1 MESIPK
7 LGKQTISDRLVA
19 AKHTV
24 TGSGLAKAV
33 CKASTEEPSGPK
45 KKHLDYLTQCTN
57 EINVSIPQLAD
68 LLIERTQ
75 NGNWVVVFKALVTIH
90 HLMGYGNERFIQ
102 YLASCNSTFNL
113 GNFLDKS
120 GVAGYDMSPFIRRY
134 SKYLNEKC
142 VAYRQMALDFCKSS
156 KPAPIADGAEEVKRG
171 KDEGMMRKME
181 VEKLLKTL
189 PVLQTQVD
197 ALLDFEVTADELRNG
212 VINGAFLLLFKDLIR
227 LFACYND
234 GIINLLEKYFDMN
247 KKQCKEALELYK
259 KFLVRVD
266 RVSEFLKVAEQVGI
280 DKGGI
285 PDLAKAPSSLLE
297 ALEQHYNSMDE
308 KGTKKGG
315 RTTPAPASGEA
326 ASTTSGGSGATTPV
340 LNISE
345 AEKKRLIAEE
355 AARMEALKAEAD
367 SRLTSSALDLLTI
380 ESPAMDSG
388 PNSASTS
395 PSITAAAQN
404 GTTNGVNGT
413 PATNGAATVSTEAA
427 ATSASKPSDLLFE
440 MLGAPAAAPAP
451 PPATAAN
458 PFAAPAFG
466 ASTFGAAPVTA
477 AAPFGAPAPATN
489 NANPFGAPTGAADF
503 WGAGPAPAAPA
514 PAPPAASSNSNL
526 FASDAQFNQAFASNA
541 QTNVNPQSAPFDPF
555 GEILQPAPAGGSAAP
570 AAPTVNATP
579 AAGNPFVDNPNN
591 NVKNEKLI
599 KGDSLEAS
607 LMNLAGNLKIN
618 PGGTPGKMEWN
629 NRSPAVTKRTG
640 GVNWAPMT
648 GGAASTTTAAA
659 APAAPQPAGSWGA
672 GGVGMTAR
680 GPSPSFAAPAFGG
693 NPMMAGGSMGGQ
705 STNFNPFDNNPQ
717 SHPTSLGPFGASTA
731 FPGQS
736 PVVSPATAAAPF
748 GAATTAP
755 MTQNWGF

>member
-142 VAYRQMALDFCKSS
+142 VAYRQMAMDFCK
-156 KPAPIADGAEEVKRG
+156 IKRG

-247 KKQCKEALELYK
+247 KKQCKEALDLYK

-315 RTTPAPASGEA
+315 RTTPAPTTGETA
-326 ASTTSGGSGATTPV
+326 PATNGGGSGATTPV

-345 AEKKRLIAEE
+345 AEKKKLIAEE

-380 ESPAMDSG
+380 ESPALDSG
-388 PNSASTS
+388 SNSASTS
-395 PSITAAAQN
+395 PSITAASQN
-404 GTTNGVNGT
+404 GTVNGT
-413 PATNGAATVSTEAA
+413 NSATTANGTTTDPSAD
-427 ATSASKPSDLLFE
+427 SASKPSDLLFE
-440 MLGAPAAAPAP
+440 LLAAPSAPATVP
-451 PPATAAN
+451 
-458 PFAAPAFG
+458 
-466 ASTFGAAPVTA
+466 
-477 AAPFGAPAPATN
+477 APAPAPTAN
-489 NANPFGAPTGAADF
+489 PFSTDAFSSNSFASSQPAPAPFAQNANPFGAPNDL
-503 WGAGPAPAAPA
+503 WAGSVPSAAAP
-514 PAPPAASSNSNL
+514 PTTSNTNL
-526 FASDAQFNQAFASNA
+526 FASDAQFNQAFATNA
-541 QTNVNPQSAPFDPF
+541 QPKVEPQSAPFDPF
-555 GEILQPAPAGGSAAP
+555 GEILQPAPVGGVAMPAAP
-570 AAPTVNATP
+570 AP
-579 AAGNPFVDNPNN
+579 AAGNPFVDAPNN
-591 NVKNEKLI
+591 NDKAEKLI

-618 PGGTPGKMEWN
+618 PGGQPGKMEWN
-629 NRSPAVTKRTG
+629 NRSPAVAKRTG
-640 GVNWAPMT
+640 GVNWTPI
-648 GGAASTTTAAA
+648 GPGISTSAT
-659 APAAPQPAGSWGA
+659 APQPSAGWGPGGGGAPSAASMA
-672 GGVGMTAR
+672 GR
-680 GPSPSFAAPAFGG
+680 GPSPSFATSGFGAG
-693 NPMMAGGSMGGQ
+693 NPMMSGAGNAGS
-705 STNFNPFDNNPQ
+705 SSNFNPFENNAQ
-717 SHPTSLGPFGASTA
+717 TTHPTSLGPFGAHA
-731 FPGQS
+731 APNFPHQS
-736 PVVSPATAAAPF
+736 PIVSPASSGPF
-748 GAATTAP
+748 GAPAAP
-755 MTQNWGF
+755 SQNWGL

>member
-90 HLMGYGNERFIQ
+90 HVMGYGNERFIQ

-142 VAYRQMALDFCKSS
+142 VAYRQMAMDFCK
-156 KPAPIADGAEEVKRG
+156 VKRG

-234 GIINLLEKYFDMN
+234 GVINLLEKYFDMN
-247 KKQCKEALELYK
+247 KKQCKEALDLYK

-308 KGTKKGG
+308 KGAKKGG

-326 ASTTSGGSGATTPV
+326 ASTSNGGGSGATTPV

-345 AEKKRLIAEE
+345 SEKKRLIAEE

-380 ESPAMDSG
+380 ESPALDSG
-388 PNSASTS
+388 SNSVSTS
-395 PSITAAAQN
+395 PSITATSQN
-404 GTTNGVNGT
+404 GAVNGTNGVT
-413 PATNGAATVSTEAA
+413 ITNGAATDSSAA
-427 ATSASKPSDLLFE
+427 LASKPSDLLFE
-440 MLGAPAAAPAP
+440 LLAPAAPAP
-451 PPATAAN
+451 AAPAPTAN
-458 PFAAPAFG
+458 PFSTSGVPAFSSNAFNSSQAAPA
-466 ASTFGAAPVTA
+466 
-477 AAPFGAPAPATN
+477 PFAN
-489 NANPFGAPTGAADF
+489 NANPFGASNDLWTGSAPSAA
-503 WGAGPAPAAPA
+503 
-514 PAPPAASSNSNL
+514 APPAMSTTNL

-541 QTNVNPQSAPFDPF
+541 QPKVEPQSLSFDPF
-555 GEILQPAPAGGSAAP
+555 GEILQPAPAGGSNLSTAP
-570 AAPTVNATP
+570 ACVD
-579 AAGNPFVDNPNN
+579 GNPFVDIPNN
-591 NVKNEKLI
+591 NKAEKFI
-599 KGDSLEAS
+599 KGDVDAS
-607 LMNLAGNLKIN
+607 LKNLAVNLKIT
-618 PGGTPGKMEWN
+618 PGGQPAKIEWN
-629 NRSPAVTKRTG
+629 SPAVTKLTG
-640 GVNWAPMT
+640 GPGATAP
-648 GGAASTTTAAA
+648 APQLSATTWGTAGA
-659 APAAPQPAGSWGA
+659 APAPV
-672 GGVGMTAR
+672 VGR
-680 GPSPSFAAPAFGG
+680 GPSPSFATGAFGAG
-693 NPMMAGGSMGGQ
+693 NPMMSAANPMMSGMAMGQ
-705 STNFNPFDNNPQ
+705 SNNFNPFDNNAQ
-717 SHPTSLGPFGASTA
+717 TMHHHPTSLGPFGGAHAASTTT
-731 FPGQS
+731 FPHQS
-736 PVVSPATAAAPF
+736 PIISPANSGPF
-748 GAATTAP
+748 GAPSAAPTT
-755 MTQNWGF
+755 THNWGL

>member
-142 VAYRQMALDFCKSS
+142 VAYRQMALDFCK
-156 KPAPIADGAEEVKRG
+156 IKRG

-297 ALEQHYNSMDE
+297 ALEQHYTSMDD
-308 KGTKKGG
+308 KGTRKGG
-315 RTTPAPASGEA
+315 RTTPAPASGESGST
-326 ASTTSGGSGATTPV
+326 ASGGVGGGSGATTPV

-380 ESPAMDSG
+380 ESPALDSG
-388 PNSASTS
+388 QNSASTS
-395 PSITAAAQN
+395 PSITATSQNGSTN
-404 GTTNGVNGT
+404 GTTNGT
-413 PATNGAATVSTEAA
+413 SATNGTTPAHQPETTASNSALLLELLAPAAPAA
-427 ATSASKPSDLLFE
+427 APPLAAPEPTANPFATPALGPNAFGSAPFAAPATTATSNANPFGAQTDLWGGSAS
-440 MLGAPAAAPAP
+440 AAPAP
-451 PPATAAN
+451 PP
-458 PFAAPAFG
+458 F
-466 ASTFGAAPVTA
+466 
-477 AAPFGAPAPATN
+477 
-489 NANPFGAPTGAADF
+489 
-503 WGAGPAPAAPA
+503 
-514 PAPPAASSNSNL
+514 
-526 FASDAQFNQAFASNA
+526 DAQFPNAFATDA

-555 GEILQPAPAGGSAAP
+555 GAILQPAPVGGSSAP
-570 AAPTVNATP
+570 ALPATA
-579 AAGNPFVDNPNN
+579 AAGNPFALDAPNN
-591 NVKNEKLI
+591 NGVKSEKLI
-599 KGDSLEAS
+599 SADSLEAS
-607 LMNLAGNLKIN
+607 LMNLGQHLKIN
-618 PGGTPGKMEWN
+618 PGGPPGKMEWN
-629 NRSPAVTKRTG
+629 NKSSPAVARQRTDG
-640 GVNWAPMT
+640 RPLNPGV
-648 GGAASTTTAAA
+648 GASVT
-659 APAAPQPAGSWGA
+659 APQPAW
-672 GGVGMTAR
+672 GGVAGATAVGR
-680 GPSPSFAAPAFGG
+680 GPSPSFGAPAFGV
-693 NPMMAGGSMGGQ
+693 GGMGQ
-705 STNFNPFDNNPQ
+705 SAGFNPFDSNPQ
-717 SHPTSLGPFGASTA
+717 VPPPTSLGPFGGPAPPFA
-731 FPGQS
+731 GQS
-736 PVVSPATAAAPF
+736 PVVSPAAAPF
-748 GAATTAP
+748 GSSAAPGSATH
-755 MTQNWGF
+755 NWAL

>member
-142 VAYRQMALDFCKSS
+142 VAYRQMALDFCKST
-156 KPAPIADGAEEVKRG
+156 KTTPAAEGEEEVKRG

-297 ALEQHYNSMDE
+297 ALEQHYTSMDD
-308 KGTKKGG
+308 KGTRKGG
-315 RTTPAPASGEA
+315 RTTPAPASGEGGST
-326 ASTTSGGSGATTPV
+326 ASGGVGGGSGATTPV

-380 ESPAMDSG
+380 ESPALDSG
-388 PNSASTS
+388 QNSASTS
-395 PSITAAAQN
+395 PSITAASQNGSTN
-404 GTTNGVNGT
+404 GTTNGT
-413 PATNGAATVSTEAA
+413 SATNGTTPAHQPEP
-427 ATSASKPSDLLFE
+427 ATSNSTLLLE
-440 MLGAPAAAPAP
+440 LLAPAAPVAAPPPAVAPLPTANPFATPALGPNAFGATPFAAPATTAASNANPFGAQTDFWGGSVPAAPAP
-451 PPATAAN
+451 PP
-458 PFAAPAFG
+458 F
-466 ASTFGAAPVTA
+466 
-477 AAPFGAPAPATN
+477 
-489 NANPFGAPTGAADF
+489 
-503 WGAGPAPAAPA
+503 
-514 PAPPAASSNSNL
+514 
-526 FASDAQFNQAFASNA
+526 DAQFPNAFATDA
-541 QTNVNPQSAPFDPF
+541 QTNLNPQSAPFDAF
-555 GEILQPAPAGGSAAP
+555 AGILQPAPVGGSSAP
-570 AAPTVNATP
+570 ALPVA
-579 AAGNPFVDNPNN
+579 AAGNPFAVDAPNN
-591 NVKNEKLI
+591 NGVKSEKLI
-599 KGDSLEAS
+599 SADSLEAS
-607 LMNLAGNLKIN
+607 MANFVGLINLKNN
-618 PGGTPGKMEWN
+618 PGGPPGKMEWN
-629 NRSPAVTKRTG
+629 NKSSPAVARQRTDG
-640 GVNWAPMT
+640 RPLNSGV
-648 GGAASTTTAAA
+648 ASSAM
-659 APAAPQPAGSWGA
+659 APQPAWGSGGA
-672 GGVGMTAR
+672 GVAAIGR
-680 GPSPSFAAPAFGG
+680 GPSPSFGAPAFG
-693 NPMMAGGSMGGQ
+693 AGGGMGQ
-705 STNFNPFDNNPQ
+705 SAGFNPFDSNPQ
-717 SHPTSLGPFGASTA
+717 VPPTSLGLFGGPAPA

-736 PVVSPATAAAPF
+736 PLVSPATAAAPF
-748 GAATTAP
+748 GSSAAPGP
-755 MTQNWGF
+755 MNHNWAL